1 MTARLPKAG
10 GGGGGAVPR
19 RKNWRAQRHRRSR
32 PNDGTIW
39 HGGTNGRVHLTYDSS
54 GVQCRG
60 VRVMLHIFNGGTVD
74 HEKRGYAATTMTPLD
89 ATAAAAAAA
98 FVIVP

>member
-1 MTARLPKAG
+1 MVVVLFREGRTG
-10 GGGGGAVPR
+10 GRNGIGAVGQMMAR
-19 RKNWRAQRHRRSR
+19 HAMVAQ
-32 PNDGTIW
+32 NL
-39 HGGTNGRVHLTYDSS
+39 RVHLTYDTS

-74 HEKRGYAATTMTPLD
+74 HQKRGYAATTMTPLD